1 MNAKQLVTGAVVGA
15 ATLSVSGYLMFWIAL
30 GDFYTHAL
38 TAGSA
43 TGVPRQSPVV
53 WAIMLGAVSYG
64 ALLTLAI
71 GSRGGSASVRTGIVV
86 GAIVG
91 FLVWCTAD
99 FMLYGIS
106 NVLDL
111 SSTLIDPLIE
121 VVPSAIAGGAIAAA
135 LQRIR

>member
-1 MNAKQLVTGAVVGA
+1 MIAKQLVIGAVVGA
-15 ATLSVSGYLMFWIAL
+15 ATLSASGYLIFWLAL
-30 GDFYTHAL
+30 GDFYAHAL
-38 TAGSA
+38 TAGTA
-43 TGVPRQSPVV
+43 TGVPRQSPVA
-53 WAIMLGAVSYG
+53 WAIMLGALSYG
-64 ALLTLAI
+64 VLLTLAI
-71 GSRGGSASVRTGIVV
+71 RSRRDHPPVRTGIVV

-111 SSTLIDPLIE
+111 SSALIDPLIE
-121 VVPSAIAGGAIAAA
+121 VVPSAIAGGAIAVA